1 MAVKIYFSLFT
12 LAILIAALSACGGS
26 GSSTETSDTP
36 DTPQEPF
43 ENVPPSVV
51 SVSPVN
57 GSNNVS
63 RSASITAT
71 FDEALFALSIDDTSF
86 TLSDSNNIVSENPQL
101 NSETASTISLTGSNL
116 RYLTPY
122 TATLE
127 TGITDL
133 AGNPLAE
140 AYSWYFTTE
149 DGQWGTAQEIDS
161 VADSAIFP
169 QLSSDP
175 SGNAIAVWMQK
186 HEGQYRIWTNRY
198 DHETDNW
205 TTASLIENT
214 ATEGSAQYPQIAM
227 DNNGNGLAVW
237 KQEQGINSNTY
248 TISSSRYNSSDNTW
262 SDAQLVSIEN
272 ATSVAFSEIV
282 FDRQGDA
289 IAVWNQTD
297 DGQNNIWANRYSV
310 IDNSWGSAV
319 TIDQTEND
327 TSEPKIAVDLN
338 GNALVVWHQRE
349 ANAVKSIWTN
359 RYLAESNSWGSPVVI
374 ETGDGDAPLANGVSN
389 AQIAIDTAGNG
400 IAVWSQHD
408 GTEDSIWV
416 NRYDLATTSWGTA
429 HLIEHDE
436 GDARTPQIAM
446 DTLGNAMVLWYQ
458 SNGNVDIT
466 RFNRYSATSNSWGT
480 ASEIETGAGH
490 AYGQQLAFDASNN
503 ALAIWKQADVAIFS
517 IRAIRYEAETNNW
530 GTSVKIESDSG
541 DTDYPQLSIDGFGN
555 AWAIWQQDDSAETGT
570 QNSIMVNHFN

>member
-248 TISSSRYNSSDNTW
+248 T
-262 SDAQLVSIEN
+262 V
-272 ATSVAFSEIV
+272 
-282 FDRQGDA
+282 
-289 IAVWNQTD
+289 
-297 DGQNNIWANRYSV
+297 
-310 IDNSWGSAV
+310 
-319 TIDQTEND
+319 
-327 TSEPKIAVDLN
+327 
-338 GNALVVWHQRE
+338 
-349 ANAVKSIWTN
+349 
-359 RYLAESNSWGSPVVI
+359 
-374 ETGDGDAPLANGVSN
+374 
-389 AQIAIDTAGNG
+389 
-400 IAVWSQHD
+400 
-408 GTEDSIWV
+408 
-416 NRYDLATTSWGTA
+416 
-429 HLIEHDE
+429 
-436 GDARTPQIAM
+436 
-446 DTLGNAMVLWYQ
+446 
-458 SNGNVDIT
+458 
-466 RFNRYSATSNSWGT
+466 
-480 ASEIETGAGH
+480 
-490 AYGQQLAFDASNN
+490 
-503 ALAIWKQADVAIFS
+503 
-517 IRAIRYEAETNNW
+517 
-530 GTSVKIESDSG
+530 
-541 DTDYPQLSIDGFGN
+541 
-555 AWAIWQQDDSAETGT
+555 
-570 QNSIMVNHFN
+570 